1 VPLAVFVT
9 SPIGLAPA
17 FIEGSDLYLNADAI
31 QLSSDRG
38 LRTDLEG
45 SLWTPFGIST
55 ELDRSGIALGE
66 VGFSLIIWLDI
77 DEL

>member
-1 VPLAVFVT
+1 VPLAVFVI

-17 FIEGSDLYLNADAI
+17 FIGGSDLYLNADAI
-31 QLSSDRG
+31 QLSFGRG
-38 LRTDLEG
+38 LRIDLED
-45 SLWTPFGIST
+45 SLWTLFGIST

-66 VGFSLIIWLDI
+66 IGFLLIIWLDI